1 MPGRNERR
9 KRAMSPDDY
18 RIWKISK
25 DLRHGQNTLDKIQ
38 ENALDD
44 DLEITKECNVVHVKV
59 NPQTIKRY
67 IFEIQKKPWT
77 PCGKL

>member
-18 RIWKISK
+18 RIRKISK

-44 DLEITKECNVVHVKV
+44 DLEITKECSVVHVKV

-67 IFEIQKKPWT
+67 IFEIQNKPWT